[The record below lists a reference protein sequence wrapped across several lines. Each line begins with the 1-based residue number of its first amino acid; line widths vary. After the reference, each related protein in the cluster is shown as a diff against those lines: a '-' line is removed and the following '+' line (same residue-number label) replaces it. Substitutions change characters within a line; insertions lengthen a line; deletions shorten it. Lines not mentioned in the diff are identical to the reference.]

1 MIASLQ
7 GSGELGGRGRG
18 IKSCGRIRAD
28 RAGESVKKQ
37 AQPACLFL

>member
-1 MIASLQ
+1 MIALLQ
-7 GSGELGGRGRG
+7 GSGKLGG
-18 IKSCGRIRAD
+18 IKSCGRIRAA